1 MSAKHN
7 QYVSPSNKQKNRQTD
22 RQTDRYRNRYITT
35 DREKQRI
42 RQRQTDRQKDANR
55 QRDRYYEKD
64 TKTNRKDRQKK
75 NLHTDKSRQTK
86 SRKKK
91 LRWKPMKA
99 YKHPH
104 LVSLPFID
112 RGLLLECLPF
122 LFQLLP
128 VNKSKNSTNDQE
140 NYKKHQ
146 NQNPSQIAS
155 LCLRFCSPC

>member
-1 MSAKHN
+1 MQIGKETDTTKRT
-7 QYVSPSNKQKNRQTD
+7 QRPTEKTD
-22 RQTDRYRNRYITT
+22 RKKMYTQIKVD
-35 DREKQRI
+35 KQS
-42 RQRQTDRQKDANR
+42 Q
-55 QRDRYYEKD
+55 E
-64 TKTNRKDRQKK
+64 
-75 NLHTDKSRQTK
+75 
-86 SRKKK
+86 KKK

>member
-1 MSAKHN
+1 MSAKHTISTSVH
-7 QYVSPSNKQKNRQTD
+7 QTNKKTD

-75 NLHTDKSRQTK
+75 NVHTDKSRQTK

-91 LRWKPMKA
+91 TKVESHEGTH
-99 YKHPH
+99 KHPH

-146 NQNPSQIAS
+146 NQNPSQLAS